1 MEDRIPEPQLLP
13 RHLAELMLASGELLP
28 RKRARDQQADL
39 AGMDLKREVL
49 VRLSARDPE
58 PEDLDTALMEIIAA
72 LGPPYGPTRAIC
84 LSIRSDW
91 EAAIQSPEFISW
103 LLEEA
108 LRESSGPRKGKRAR
122 QSADQAP

>member
-1 MEDRIPEPQLLP
+1 MEDRIPKPQLLP
-13 RHLAELMLASGELLP
+13 RHLAELTLASGELLP

-49 VRLSARDPE
+49 VRLSALDPE
-58 PEDLDTALMEIIAA
+58 PEGLDAALMKIVEA

-91 EAAIQSPEFISW
+91 DAASQSPEFIGW

-108 LRESSGPRKGKRAR
+108 LRESAGLRKGKRAR
-122 QSADQAP
+122 QSTD